1 MTLRILEIVYA
12 LQFYQQFNH
21 TVIHTYISFFFFRFV
36 VRLKRFARNDQWTAT
51 DGVAHALIHNCRGD
65 FAFNLVRKSLDDAL
79 QSDWKSGHMSNA
91 RQLCLHKRLCLVLS
105 VEVYSWAAVSILSSV
120 RHRYMRAYRWNSAD
134 YLLFIVIFAQRKHRD
149 FRHIPFKWV
158 CVCVCAS
165 VARARH
171 RHQTIH
177 VKWTDLIEC
186 LPIKPAPV
194 DTFSVPLPKW
204 CSLKIRN
211 IVENLL
217 NHLNL
222 CTTFNSNHYCVYVL
236 KPHTKHPV
244 STRTAFRRF

>member
-158 CVCVCAS
+158 CVCVCARLS
-165 VARARH
+165 HEPAIDTKRFMLSGLIWLNVCLLN
-171 RHQTIH
+171 RHQWIH
-177 VKWTDLIEC
+177 SASRCRSGVH
-186 LPIKPAPV
+186 
-194 DTFSVPLPKW
+194 
-204 CSLKIRN
+204 LK
-211 IVENLL
+211 
-217 NHLNL
+217 
-222 CTTFNSNHYCVYVL
+222 
-236 KPHTKHPV
+236 
-244 STRTAFRRF
+244 